1 MDLITEHILDIVEHE
16 KLVTAKQ
23 KATWSYTEKKT
34 FNSIHKK
41 AVSINK
47 LNEFLKLNKYEY
59 EYEND

>member
-23 KATWSYTEKKT
+23 KAVWNYGEKKT

-41 AVSINK
+41 AVCINK
-47 LNEFLKLNKYEY
+47 LSEFLKLNKYEY
-59 EYEND
+59 END